1 MRVAKDPEEL
11 GAAAVDYLNFTGY
24 VLYGWCWLRMANVA
38 AAALAAGP
46 GERGF
51 YEGKLIAARFYFERL
66 LPRAAAAAAAV
77 RAGAGALPALTLEHF
92 AA

>member
-1 MRVAKDPEEL
+1 MAKDPEEL
-11 GAAAVDYLNFTGY
+11 GAAAVDYLNRRHG
-24 VLYGWCWLRMANVA
+24 LDGWCWLRMAKVA
-38 AAALAAGP
+38 AAALAAGA

-77 RAGAGALPALTLEHF
+77 RAGAAALPALTLEHF